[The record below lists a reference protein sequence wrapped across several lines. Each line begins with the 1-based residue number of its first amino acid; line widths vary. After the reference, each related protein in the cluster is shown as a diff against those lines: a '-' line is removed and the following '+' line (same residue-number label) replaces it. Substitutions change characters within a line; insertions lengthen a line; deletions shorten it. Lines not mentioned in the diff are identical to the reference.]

1 MVIYLTL
8 KKLRF
13 SSQAICHVNSM
24 ISKENPKDSLCF
36 KNVRLATLCFK
47 PQYIV
52 AKNVL
57 KVDKLCFKNGQVLVN
72 GTRVVPL
79 SIKCPPGQV
88 MLKIPIGQVMLY
100 FLAQH
105 PGPIFCFETWGTAFL
120 LGPLRLI
127 VPAQPGIAAV
137 HCANVGK

>member
-72 GTRVVPL
+72 GTLRVAGTITWPKWPL
-79 SIKCPPGQV
+79 YGSKPDGPFYGSTA
-88 MLKIPIGQVMLY
+88 
-100 FLAQH
+100 AQR
-105 PGPIFCFETWGTAFL
+105 F
-120 LGPLRLI
+120 R
-127 VPAQPGIAAV
+127 Q
-137 HCANVGK
+137 

>member
-72 GTRVVPL
+72 GTVP
-79 SIKCPPGQV
+79 
-88 MLKIPIGQVMLY
+88 
-100 FLAQH
+100 A
-105 PGPIFCFETWGTAFL
+105 GTAKAYCS
-120 LGPLRLI
+120 GTTWYCRSALRKRW
-127 VPAQPGIAAV
+127 QMT
-137 HCANVGK
+137 